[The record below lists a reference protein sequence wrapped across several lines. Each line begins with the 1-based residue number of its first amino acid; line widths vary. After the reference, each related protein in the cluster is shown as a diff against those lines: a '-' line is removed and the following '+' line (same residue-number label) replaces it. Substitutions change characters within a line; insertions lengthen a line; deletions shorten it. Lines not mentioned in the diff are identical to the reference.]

1 MLDFEWIMNSRTS
14 IDLEKP
20 GERFVSVSLLISD
33 SILEYVNGD
42 GEN

>member
-14 IDLEKP
+14 IDLGKSV
-20 GERFVSVSLLISD
+20 ERFVSVSLLISD

-42 GEN
+42 GKN